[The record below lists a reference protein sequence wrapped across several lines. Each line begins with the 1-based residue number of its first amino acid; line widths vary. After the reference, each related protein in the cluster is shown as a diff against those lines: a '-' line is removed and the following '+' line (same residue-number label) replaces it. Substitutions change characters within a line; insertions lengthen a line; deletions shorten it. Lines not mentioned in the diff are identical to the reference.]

1 LGDLTFTRASDATRT
16 NSAGVIE
23 RTPWNLLQMSDMFAD
38 AYWLKQQ
45 GGVAL
50 APVVTANVEL
60 APNGTLT
67 ADRIVFDL
75 NGGTTGTDLSQ
86 LTSGSFIYSSD
97 TRTQSIYLRT
107 TDNTNKVFSYVS
119 PTGAQ
124 NSITVTPTYQ
134 RFTFTTTGVG
144 NGGFRLRL
152 RGAAAGE
159 GTATSATVAV
169 WGAQFVEGTDA
180 KPYFATTNRQDV
192 PRLDYRNADGS
203 VSTCPRLLLEPQ
215 RTNSIRNS
223 TIVGAVAGSP
233 GTVPTNWSVN
243 NLFGLTQTIG
253 TIGTE
258 SGLSYI
264 DFRFNGI
271 ANASG
276 SLEIRSEAPTQIAA
290 SNSQVWTNS
299 TYVKLVAN
307 PSPANSIGLGIY
319 ERNLVGTALA
329 FGQQTITPTTS
340 IARFTFT
347 RTLVGGATVAFV
359 QPSITFNLTSGATYD
374 FTIRIAAPQME
385 LGAFATTFIP
395 TTTAAVTRVRDAA
408 SKTDITS
415 LIGQTE
421 GTLFVEFDF
430 TQTAEIST
438 VISISDGTS
447 TNDFILVYKLDNNV
461 LSARLRT
468 AGTDQILINT
478 GTLTSGSYKL
488 ALAYKQNDIAFYVN
502 GVLIGTD
509 DSANIPAT
517 LSRLSISEI
526 GTASNV
532 MFGRNAQAAL
542 FKTRLTNAQLAE
554 ITTL

>member
-1 LGDLTFTRASDATRT
+1 VADGANVNSFFTPTTEWARYTQTFT
-16 NSAGVIE
+16 
-23 RTPWNLLQMSDMFAD
+23 
-38 AYWLKQQ
+38 
-45 GGVAL
+45 
-50 APVVTANVEL
+50 AN
-60 APNGTLT
+60 T
-67 ADRIVFDL
+67 
-75 NGGTTGTDLSQ
+75 
-86 LTSGSFIYSSD
+86 
-97 TRTQSIYLRT
+97 
-107 TDNTNKVFSYVS
+107 
-119 PTGAQ
+119 
-124 NSITVTPTYQ
+124 
-134 RFTFTTTGVG
+134 TFTSVAI
-144 NGGFRLRL
+144 
-152 RGAAAGE
+152 RGAAGGFVGDIAI
-159 GTATSATVAV
+159 
-169 WGAQFVEGTDA
+169 WGVQLVQGTDA

-192 PRLDYRNADGS
+192 PRLDYRNADGTLNS
-203 VSTCPRLLLEPQ
+203 CPRLLLEPQ

-223 TIVGAVAGSP
+223 SAIGAVAGSP

-290 SNSQVWTNS
+290 LNSQVWTNS

-447 TNDFILVYKLDNNV
+447 TTNFVLVYKLDTNV
-461 LSARLRT
+461 LSARIRT